1 MRQGH
6 FLSLLSLLATG
17 VSAAPGKGKVPKGF
31 VTAEGDHFKLDGK
44 NFYFAGS
51 NAYYFPFNDK
61 SDVEKGMKAAKAA
74 GLTVFR
80 TWGFNDKN
88 RTYVPTGLP
97 QYGGE
102 GAGATETVFQWF
114 EKDGKQTI
122 DISPFDKVVNSASK
136 TGIKL
141 LVALTNN
148 WADYGGMDVY
158 TVNNGGKYH
167 DDFYTQPKIKAAFKK
182 YVKAMVTRYRDS
194 PAILGWELA
203 NEPRCGADG
212 TRNLPRSE
220 NCTPEVLTKWIDEM
234 STYVKS
240 LDKNHLVTW
249 GGEGGYNRQSDDGFY
264 NGWDGGDFDKELR
277 LRNVDFG
284 TLHLYPDWWSKSVEW
299 SNQWIRDHAVS
310 GRAAKKPVVL
320 EEYGWM
326 TDKGRLDQLGQVKNE
341 TRIEV
346 IGGWQKIAV
355 QEKMAGDMYW
365 QFGYGGYSYG
375 RNHDDSFTI
384 YLEDAEAKE
393 LVYKHAKE
401 MQKLNERRH

>member
-1 MRQGH
+1 
-6 FLSLLSLLATG
+6 
-17 VSAAPGKGKVPKGF
+17 
-31 VTAEGDHFKLDGK
+31 
-44 NFYFAGS
+44 
-51 NAYYFPFNDK
+51 
-61 SDVEKGMKAAKAA
+61 MKAAKAA

-122 DISPFDKVVNSASK
+122 DVTPFDKVVDSATK
-136 TGIKL
+136 TGLKL
-141 LVALTNN
+141 IVALTNN

-158 TVNNGGKYH
+158 TVNNGGRYH
-167 DDFYTQPKIKAAFKK
+167 DDFYTQPRIKAAFKK

-194 PAILGWELA
+194 PAIMGWELA

-220 NCTPEVLTKWIDEM
+220 NCTTETLTRWIDEM

-240 LDKNHLVTW
+240 LDANHLVTW
-249 GGEGGYNRQSDDGFY
+249 GGEGGFNRQSDDGFY

-284 TLHLYPDWWSKSVEW
+284 TLHLYPDVSFSPSTLCSARPK
-299 SNQWIRDHAVS
+299 WIELTMSWNSGGQRASSGPTNGSAIMPPRAVPPRS
-310 GRAAKKPVVL
+310 PLCSRS
-320 EEYGWM
+320 
-326 TDKGRLDQLGQVKNE
+326 T
-341 TRIEV
+341 
-346 IGGWQKIAV
+346 GG
-355 QEKMAGDMYW
+355 
-365 QFGYGGYSYG
+365 
-375 RNHDDSFTI
+375 
-384 YLEDAEAKE
+384 
-393 LVYKHAKE
+393 
-401 MQKLNERRH
+401 